1 MAAQSH
7 AMQADIR
14 VLHMN
19 IVKKMKV
26 SKSSETP
33 FFDLKRCQVL
43 SMTFLHS
50 ENAILRESMMW
61 VASLS
66 YFGISDISTEKDR

>member
-1 MAAQSH
+1 MPAESH

-14 VLHMN
+14 ILHMN

-43 SMTFLHS
+43 SMTFLYS
-50 ENAILRESMMW
+50 DNAIFRENIM
-61 VASLS
+61 
-66 YFGISDISTEKDR
+66 

>member
-7 AMQADIR
+7 AMPAVIR

-19 IVKKMKV
+19 IVKKMKI
-26 SKSSETP
+26 SKSFETP
-33 FFDLKRCQVL
+33 FFDLKRCLVL

-50 ENAILRESMMW
+50 DNAIFRENIM
-61 VASLS
+61 
-66 YFGISDISTEKDR
+66 